1 MKYSNSCTNTEEV
14 PGMATDI
21 SPFETE
27 MNRGFL
33 QVLVLVLLEKD
44 MYGYAMVKRLE
55 AKGFVLEENTLYPL
69 LRRLE
74 KKGLIKGKWNISED
88 RPRKFYALS
97 DEGRTIRNRL
107 LEFWHKQNEILNHL
121 LEENK
126 NARKT

>member
-1 MKYSNSCTNTEEV
+1 MKYGNSCTNTEEV

-33 QVLVLVLLEKD
+33 QVLVLVLLEKN

-74 KKGLIKGKWNISED
+74 KKGLIKGKWNIRED

-107 LEFWHKQNEILNHL
+107 LEFWHKQNQILNHL
-121 LEENK
+121 LKENK

>member
-1 MKYSNSCTNTEEV
+1 
-14 PGMATDI
+14 MATDI

-55 AKGFVLEENTLYPL
+55 ERGYPLEENTLYPL

-74 KKGLIKGKWNISED
+74 KKGLIKGKWNVSED
-88 RPRKFYALS
+88 RPRKFYVIS
-97 DEGRTIRNRL
+97 EEGRAIRHHL
-107 LEFWHKQNEILNHL
+107 VGIWLKQNKLLKHF
-121 LEENK
+121 LEEIK
-126 NARKT
+126 NV

>member
-1 MKYSNSCTNTEEV
+1 
-14 PGMATDI
+14 MATDI

-55 AKGFVLEENTLYPL
+55 EKGYSLEENTLYPL

-74 KKGLIKGKWNISED
+74 KKGLIKGNWDVSED
-88 RPRKFYALS
+88 RPRKFYVIS
-97 DEGRTIRNRL
+97 EEGRAIRHQL
-107 LEFWHKQNEILNHL
+107 LGIWQKQNKL
-121 LEENK
+121 LKHFLEGTQNV
-126 NARKT
+126 

>member
-1 MKYSNSCTNTEEV
+1 MTI
-14 PGMATDI
+14 DI

-33 QVLVLVLLEKD
+33 QVLVLVLLEKN
-44 MYGYAMVKRLE
+44 MYGYFMVKQLE
-55 AKGFVLEENTLYPL
+55 EKGYALEENTLYPL

-74 KKGLIKGKWNISED
+74 KKGLVKGKWDVSEG

-97 DEGRTIRNRL
+97 EEGRTIRHQL
-107 LEFWHKQNEILNHL
+107 LEIWHKQNEILNHL

-126 NARKT
+126 NARKA